1 MPFTFTIRLWNDNIL
16 IGMLG
21 SSVTHARLLISSA
34 DVFRWQTRVGEA
46 IKTGMQSYHENLQPG
61 NSGSEW
67 YCPPKGSCFLSGNWF
82 PPESAATN
90 FWYRCT
96 NANKDKSSS
105 GWMHHWTPP
114 RSSRRRGRPSAPRPE
129 PGASSRGFRS
139 AGSRPAR
146 SVLRT
151 SRDNAAPSRMKGQS
165 SSVLV
170 GLCERERG
178 DLMAVF

>member
-1 MPFTFTIRLWNDNIL
+1 MFSGGKQGWGRRLKQECKAATRISSRETRALSDTAHQKVPAFC
-16 IGMLG
+16 LG
-21 SSVTHARLLISSA
+21 TDFHLNLRRLIS
-34 DVFRWQTRVGEA
+34 DIVVLML
-46 IKTGMQSYHENLQPG
+46 IKT
-61 NSGSEW
+61 
-67 YCPPKGSCFLSGNWF
+67 
-82 PPESAATN
+82 
-90 FWYRCT
+90 
-96 NANKDKSSS
+96 KSSS

-146 SVLRT
+146 PVLRT